1 MPDTPAWY
9 PDETAL
15 SGIDCV
21 TNDDVRAYAVR
32 QGFDPSR
39 ELAILHDLGLDDT
52 ETLVEFG
59 PGPGGVVL
67 AAAALARR
75 VVAVDPAPALVSFL
89 AHEVAT
95 RGLTNV
101 DVVHAGFLTY
111 QHEGEPAGFVF
122 SKNAL
127 HQLPDFWKVEALQRV
142 ATILRPGGVL
152 RLRDLVWSFAPEDAT
167 ERLEAWFA
175 HANQRQQG
183 WSRAGLEAHV
193 REEFST
199 YTWLLE
205 AMLERTGFVIE
216 ERTCSDS
223 GVYADYTCRRR

>member
-1 MPDTPAWY
+1 MSDIPTWY
-9 PDETAL
+9 PDETAS
-15 SGIDCV
+15 SGIDGV
-21 TNDDVRAYAVR
+21 THDDVREYARR
-32 QGFDPSR
+32 QSFEPGR
-39 ELAILHDLGLDDT
+39 ELGILQDLGLDDT

-75 VVAVDPAPALVSFL
+75 VVAVDPAPAMVAFL
-89 AHEVAT
+89 EHQVAA
-95 RGLTNV
+95 RGLANV
-101 DVVHAGFLTY
+101 EVVRAGFLTY
-111 QHEGEPAGFVF
+111 QHVGEPVGFVF

-127 HQLPDFWKVEALQRV
+127 HQLPDFWKVEALRRV
-142 ATILRPGGVL
+142 AAILRPGGVF
-152 RLRDLVWSFAPEDAT
+152 RLRDLVWSFAPEHAT

-175 HANQRQQG
+175 HAGERQDG
-183 WSRAGLEAHV
+183 WPRAALEEHV

-216 ERTCSDS
+216 ERACSDS
-223 GVYADYTCRRR
+223 GVYTEYTCRRR